1 MRRYMVFL
9 LVLLCVV
16 PASASVNIEGVSFE
30 PRRQVVDT
38 ELELTGTALLTWAL
52 LFDVYVGG
60 FYLPD
65 GQQETDWTDDVPKVL
80 EIAYLRN
87 FKAEDFS
94 SSSDQLLREN
104 LPPEQYSALAD
115 RLQDFY
121 QLFRDIK
128 KGDRYSL
135 VYHPDIGGDV
145 EVRHRRFGLGEPA
158 SDRLAHPAQLDIGER
173 RRRAFLGRRHARLGG
188 RRLLRWRRLS

>member
-1 MRRYMVFL
+1 MRRFMVFL
-9 LVLLCVV
+9 LVLLWVF

-30 PRRQVVDT
+30 QRRKVVDT
-38 ELELTGTALLTWAL
+38 ELQLTGTALLTWAL

-60 FYLPD
+60 FYLPEEK
-65 GQQETDWTDDVPKVL
+65 QESNWTDDVPKVL

-104 LPPEQYSALAD
+104 LPPEKYSVLAD
-115 RLQDFY
+115 RLQEFY

-135 VYHPDIGGDV
+135 VYHPAIGTELRLNGEPLGRVAGHDFAV
-145 EVRHRRFGLGEPA
+145 AYFGLWLGPDPIDEA
-158 SDRLAHPAQLDIGER
+158 FRDRLLHE
-173 RRRAFLGRRHARLGG
+173 GG
-188 RRLLRWRRLS
+188 

>member
-1 MRRYMVFL
+1 MRRFMVFL
-9 LVLLCVV
+9 LVLLWFV
-16 PASASVNIEGVSFE
+16 PASASVNITGLSFE

-38 ELELTGTALLTWAL
+38 ELQLTGTALLKWAL

-60 FYLPD
+60 FYLPA
-65 GQQETDWTDDVPKVL
+65 GQAESSWTDDVPKVL

-104 LPPEQYSALAD
+104 LAPEKYADLAD
-115 RLQDFY
+115 RLHDFY

-135 VYHPDIGGDV
+135 VYHPVIGTELRLNGKPLGRVAGHDFAV
-145 EVRHRRFGLGEPA
+145 AYFGLWLGPDPIDEAFRDHLLGESP
-158 SDRLAHPAQLDIGER
+158 
-173 RRRAFLGRRHARLGG
+173 
-188 RRLLRWRRLS
+188 LL

>member
-1 MRRYMVFL
+1 MRRFMVFL
-9 LVLLCVV
+9 LVLLWIV

-30 PRRQVVDT
+30 QRREVVDT
-38 ELELTGTALLTWAL
+38 ELQLTGTALLTWAL

-65 GQQETDWTDDVPKVL
+65 GQQESDWTDDVPKIL

-104 LPPEQYSALAD
+104 LPSEQYAALAA
-115 RLQDFY
+115 RLNDFY

-135 VYHPDIGGDV
+135 VYHPKLGTELRLNGEPLGRVDGHDFAIAY
-145 EVRHRRFGLGEPA
+145 FGLWVGPNPIDEGFR
-158 SDRLAHPAQLDIGER
+158 DRLLKE
-173 RRRAFLGRRHARLGG
+173 GG
-188 RRLLRWRRLS
+188 